1 MNVLVVG
8 GAGYLGGTVV
18 DLLGQ
23 SGHHVRVYDVLLYE
37 ECYLKPVD
45 FVYGDVRDGERLKRQ
60 LDWAEVVIWLAAVV
74 GDRACDLNPD
84 ATTKINEKSVAWL
97 AQNFQQRIIFTSSC
111 SVYGAQN
118 GGTLTETSALNPL
131 SLYASTK
138 MAAERHLAGKNA
150 VIFRLG
156 TMFGVGD
163 HYARLRLDLVVNAF
177 TVQAIQYGK
186 IKIFGGSQFRPLLHV
201 HDAARAIVDSISQP
215 HKGIFNLHRQNVR
228 IGDLAYQ
235 LRNHFPDLTIESVDI
250 LPRDARDYRVSS
262 DKARALLGFRP
273 TRSIDEGIEQLKSLL
288 EERRLKQVDNPRY
301 ANDRFLAGAKVQTV
315 VLPATT
321 VPANGSGSDGRHEET
336 PVTAAVRAPIKSEK
350 TAVAA

>member
-18 DLLGQ
+18 DLLREGA
-23 SGHHVRVYDVLLYE
+23 HRVRVYDVLLYE

-45 FVYGDVRDGERLKRQ
+45 FVYGDVRDGERLKPQ
-60 LDWAEVVIWLAAVV
+60 LAWAEVVIWLAAVV

-84 ATTKINEKSVAWL
+84 ATIRINEKSVAWL
-97 AQNFQQRIIFTSSC
+97 AQNFQGRIIFTSSC

-118 GGTLTETSALNPL
+118 GGTLTETSPLKPL

-138 MAAERHLAGKNA
+138 MAAERHLASKDA

-163 HYARLRLDLVVNAF
+163 NFARLRLDLVVNTF
-177 TVQAIQYGK
+177 TVQAIQHGR
-186 IKIFGGSQFRPLLHV
+186 IKIFGGNQFRPLLHV
-201 HDAARAIVDSISQP
+201 HDAARAIVDSIGQP

-228 IGDLAYQ
+228 IGDLACQ
-235 LRNHFPDLTIESVDI
+235 LRNHFPDLIIESVDI
-250 LPRDARDYRVSS
+250 PTRDARDYRVSS

-273 TRSIDEGIEQLKSLL
+273 TCSIDEGIEQLKSLL
-288 EERRLKQVDNPRY
+288 EDKRLKHVDNPRY
-301 ANDRFLAGAKVQTV
+301 ANDRFLAGAKVQAIAMP
-315 VLPATT
+315 PATIPT
-321 VPANGSGSDGRHEET
+321 NGNGSDVRHEEIA
-336 PVTAAVRAPIKSEK
+336 AAVASCGPTEPEK